1 MNKNIYL
8 FLTFTLLILTFAV
21 TSGCGKYMAQYS
33 APTIISRNPVIGAG
47 NVASGEPLWLK
58 FSKTMDTSGTS
69 FDQFM
74 TKMKFGDNMTATA
87 TIYPELTPEA
97 SWAENDSKLIITNI
111 FFLGTPTSNE
121 VQIISSKEALM
132 DVNGLYI
139 PENTVLWSYT
149 VESD

>member
-1 MNKNIYL
+1 
-8 FLTFTLLILTFAV
+8 
-21 TSGCGKYMAQYS
+21 
-33 APTIISRNPVIGAG
+33 
-47 NVASGEPLWLK
+47 LWLK

-87 TIYPELTPEA
+87 TIYPELTPET

-121 VQIISSKEALM
+121 VQIISSKEALV